1 MATAFIT
8 GAASL
13 MGESIARALAARGWN
28 LVLTDIDEAGVHRV
42 AGRLPKVDRLETAF
56 FDVMDRAMVRKT
68 VQYLATDIGAID
80 ALVHCAGGLR
90 GLGLQPKPLAE
101 IPPDEWRRVVDVNL
115 KGALNV
121 VHAVLPVL
129 KAQRRGAIVLMA
141 ASRGLRGGKNAAH
154 YSAAKAGLIVFAQTM
169 VLECAEYGVR
179 INTIAPGNAD
189 ARWKRADDGST
200 PAPLGRPTSAEDI
213 GKAAAWLVSDDAAHV
228 TGACIDVSGGTT
240 LH

>member
-1 MATAFIT
+1 MPTALIT

-13 MGESIARALAARGWN
+13 MGEGIARCLAARGWS
-28 LVLTDIDEAGVHRV
+28 LVLTDIDESRLRTV
-42 AGRLPKVDRLETAF
+42 ANELPQLYHLETARL
-56 FDVMDRAMVRKT
+56 DVTDRASVDNV
-68 VQYLATDIGAID
+68 VQRLAAHGGSID
-80 ALVHCAGGLR
+80 ALVNCAGGLR
-90 GLGLQPKPLAE
+90 GLGLKPKPLAE
-101 IPPDEWRRVVDVNL
+101 TPPEEWRRVINVNL
-115 KGALNV
+115 KGTLNV
-121 VHAVLPVL
+121 VHAVLPVM
-129 KAQRRGAIVLMA
+129 KQQRRGAIVLMA

-189 ARWKRADDGST
+189 ARWKSPDDGST

-213 GKAAAWLVSDDAAHV
+213 GKAVAWLVSDDAAHV